1 MRCDAIG
8 PRTKVIHDK
17 QSCSMLLGCC
27 FLNTIFMEEVD
38 EVCKFVSLVFML
50 LFSLL
55 HISPQR
61 KALSVSLCWRISVV
75 DSTQSPT
82 FVVLFGGR
90 AMRFNA
96 KVKCC
101 YNNKFLSL
109 SLLAHA
115 VAEKWKFISLQSGA
129 SHRCSSMCRLHGRL
143 FFCARS
149 LSIRARQTT
158 GKFSIL
164 TTTTTMLLMKTRE
177 MRMAATTTI
186 FEPNDSMKSE

>member
-1 MRCDAIG
+1 MKSASLCRLFLCFCFVFPALLL
-8 PRTKVIHDK
+8 PPA
-17 QSCSMLLGCC
+17 QSSLSSM
-27 FLNTIFMEEVD
+27 
-38 EVCKFVSLVFML
+38 
-50 LFSLL
+50 
-55 HISPQR
+55 
-61 KALSVSLCWRISVV
+61 SLCWRISVV

-101 YNNKFLSL
+101 YNNKFLCL